1 MNTIE
6 CGAKWSVNGL
16 AIEGI
21 SLCDT
26 ESLDSMNV
34 PSVKIED
41 LRYPFTTKEFVEQKF
56 PSPLQK
62 PITRPVAERM
72 IDKREEFM
80 VALKAFAKE
89 KKEQTYY
96 QRLVKM
102 GTWAYKKWILILIL
116 MFISFYIYNLSRLE
130 WDAIVQWDPIVNWRT
145 FWSGFEQENALPWLG
160 VVAAAVFVHRKG
172 LKFIPKVALQI
183 ISCILLYYI
192 ISKYIVPVYSGPSLT
207 VGTLTEPLLPALLG
221 ITILI
226 TQIFGVFFLLVPAF
240 RSAVLGAIR
249 IEEDRSELMA
259 QYAEKNLDV
268 LLSPMRP
275 AGMQK
280 IILENYPRYGDQK
293 RSAAQGVEF
302 QAYIRGAK
310 EDKITFP
317 NDLQEIFSQK
327 SSFEK
332 IRRYHDPHL
341 SHFDWCLVGM
351 WAFGEVKPNEGSDWG
366 EKLDYIQFARLTFAQ
381 CIYNYASESGITPA
395 RLEKFKEDFPDID
408 CLHDDDKREQF
419 IIDSISDKNTNV
431 EQVLEKLTE
440 KK

>member
-1 MNTIE
+1 M
-6 CGAKWSVNGL
+6 NGL
-16 AIEGI
+16 AIELI
-21 SLCDT
+21 SLGDT
-26 ESLDSMNV
+26 ESLDSINV

-41 LRYPFTTKEFVEQKF
+41 LRHPFTTKEFVDQKF
-56 PSPLQK
+56 PSDLQK
-62 PITRPVAERM
+62 PITRPVAKRM
-72 IDKREEFM
+72 IDKKEEFM

-89 KKEQTYY
+89 KKEKTIY
-96 QRLVKM
+96 QGLVKM
-102 GTWAYKKWILILIL
+102 GTWAIAIIVRRWILMLSL
-116 MFISFYIYNLSRLE
+116 LFIIFYIYNLSLQK
-130 WDAIVQWDPIVNWRT
+130 WDAIIQWGPIVNWRT

-160 VVAAAVFVHRKG
+160 VVAVWFTVFVHPRG
-172 LKFIPKVALQI
+172 LKFIPKVTLQI
-183 ISCILLYYI
+183 ISCILFYYI
-192 ISKYIVPVYSGPSLT
+192 ISKYIVPAYPGLSLT
-207 VGTLTEPLLPALLG
+207 VGTLTEPLLPAILG
-221 ITILI
+221 FVILMV
-226 TQIFGVFFLLVPAF
+226 QIVVVLSLLVPAF
-240 RSAVLGAIR
+240 RSWILGLIR

-302 QAYIRGAK
+302 QAYITRAS
-310 EDKITFP
+310 EDHITFP

-332 IRRYHDPHL
+332 IRTYHEPHL

-351 WAFGEVKPNEGSDWG
+351 WAFGEVKPNEGSDWE
-366 EKLDYIQFARLTFAQ
+366 EKLDYIQFAKLTFAQ
-381 CIYNYASESGITPA
+381 CIHSYASESGITPA
-395 RLEKFKEDFPDID
+395 RLENFKEDFPDID
-408 CLHDDDKREQF
+408 CLHDDYKIEQF
-419 IIDSISDKNTNV
+419 IIDSVSDKNTNV